1 MDRYI
6 YFKSPKK
13 GELLCPGEAYHN
25 LIDYAFSQADYF
37 MLVFVNYYGKGYAAP
52 MKYFKAK
59 LQPFKVKSRS
69 NPSWPGTV
77 ATINDSSTYKVIFYR
92 TDPMAKDILKEVNS
106 LSEWSRPSHPQDLAF
121 YKGNKCW
128 FYSIGHEDIA
138 AITHATKEDIEFLEK
153 NKLADGKNARLNDDD
168 FFDQFDEIIEKR

>member
-1 MDRYI
+1 MDKYI
-6 YFKSPKK
+6 YFNDTKE
-13 GELLCPGEAYHN
+13 GELLCPGEAYYN

-77 ATINDSSTYKVIFYR
+77 ATVNDSST
-92 TDPMAKDILKEVNS
+92 
-106 LSEWSRPSHPQDLAF
+106 
-121 YKGNKCW
+121 
-128 FYSIGHEDIA
+128 
-138 AITHATKEDIEFLEK
+138 
-153 NKLADGKNARLNDDD
+153 
-168 FFDQFDEIIEKR
+168 